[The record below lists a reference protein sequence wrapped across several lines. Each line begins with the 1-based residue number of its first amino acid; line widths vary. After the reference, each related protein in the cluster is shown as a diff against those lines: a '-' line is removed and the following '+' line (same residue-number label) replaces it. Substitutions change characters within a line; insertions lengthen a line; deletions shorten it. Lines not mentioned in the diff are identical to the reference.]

1 MFLNLL
7 YNHYYI
13 YEKYIEVEYMDFT
26 KAMAGIFGLFF
37 IVILYVIIYYAL
49 KIMYKDVKNGGKK
62 RRPSNSNKYY
72 GLEVISAGDNLDLKG
87 GSIIPIRSDL
97 TIGRKDGNSIV
108 LLDQHVSGNHAE
120 IIVRNNKV
128 YLEDLHSTNGTFLN
142 GKRISGKVQLSN
154 KDEITIG
161 KSIFKIV
168 L

>member
-1 MFLNLL
+1 
-7 YNHYYI
+7 
-13 YEKYIEVEYMDFT
+13 MDFT

-128 YLEDLHSTNGTFLN
+128 YLEDLHSTNGTFQN

>member
-1 MFLNLL
+1 
-7 YNHYYI
+7 
-13 YEKYIEVEYMDFT
+13 MDFT

-49 KIMYKDVKNGGKK
+49 KIMYKDVKNGGKR
-62 RRPSNSNKYY
+62 RRPSNSNKHY
-72 GLEVISAGDNLDLKG
+72 GLEVISVDDNLDLKE

-97 TIGRKDGNSIV
+97 TIGRKEGNSIV
-108 LLDQHVSGNHAE
+108 LLDQHVSGSHAE
-120 IIVRNNKV
+120 IIVRNSKV

-154 KDEITIG
+154 KDEIRIG

>member
-1 MFLNLL
+1 
-7 YNHYYI
+7 
-13 YEKYIEVEYMDFT
+13 MDFT

-62 RRPSNSNKYY
+62 RRPSNQNKSY
-72 GLEVISAGDNLDLKG
+72 GLEVISAGDNLDLKE

-97 TIGRKDGNSIV
+97 TIGRKEGNSIV
-108 LLDQHVSGNHAE
+108 LLDQHVSGTHAK
-120 IIVRNNKV
+120 IIARGNKL

-142 GKRISGKVQLSN
+142 GRRISGKVQLSN
-154 KDEITIG
+154 KDEIGIG
-161 KSIFKIV
+161 KLIFKIV

>member
-1 MFLNLL
+1 
-7 YNHYYI
+7 
-13 YEKYIEVEYMDFT
+13 MDFA

>member
-1 MFLNLL
+1 MSFGKL
-7 YNHYYI
+7 
-13 YEKYIEVEYMDFT
+13 FT
-26 KAMAGIFGLFF
+26 FVFGIIF
-37 IVILYVIIYYAL
+37 IILLYVIIYYAL

>member
-1 MFLNLL
+1 
-7 YNHYYI
+7 
-13 YEKYIEVEYMDFT
+13 MDFT

-49 KIMYKDVKNGGKK
+49 KIMYKDVKNGGKRK
-62 RRPSNSNKYY
+62 RPSNLNKNY
-72 GLEVISAGDNLDLKG
+72 GLEIINAGDNSDLKE

-120 IIVRNNKV
+120 IIIRNNKLL
-128 YLEDLHSTNGTFLN
+128 LEDLHSTNGTFLN
-142 GKRISGKVQLSN
+142 GNKIAGKVQLSN
-154 KDEITIG
+154 KDEIRIG
-161 KSIFKIV
+161 KVIFKIV